1 MVKSKI
7 DTNNAKPK
15 ISPKGKDLQ
24 NATKMHG
31 EVHSENQLAVLSH
44 YLHDGEYHLDDE
56 NKQEIVHAIRD
67 YIKSEKKNCRQQDN
81 RRRNRECR
89 RTPHRKQLILRLFLH
104 TLSVSQDTVVYFHR
118 PICRHGRFPFGNA
131 GTRRQM
137 RAFIGME

>member
-67 YIKSEKKNCRQQDN
+67 YIKSEKKLPTTRQQ
-81 RRRNRECR
+81 
-89 RTPHRKQLILRLFLH
+89 TKK
-104 TLSVSQDTVVYFHR
+104 
-118 PICRHGRFPFGNA
+118 
-131 GTRRQM
+131 
-137 RAFIGME
+137 